1 LVVSEIARLNNMT
14 GFVLITGQRVPPFA
28 MPRTVNETAAGTPAP
43 GKIGARRLVSPCGRA
58 PPAQRLH
65 LRAPHFT
72 ASLRR
77 SVSGSGPFG
86 TTVPCRVHRQHRV
99 PVWVRAGPSTRRFRR
114 VALVVAP
121 LL

>member
-1 LVVSEIARLNNMT
+1 
-14 GFVLITGQRVPPFA
+14 

-65 LRAPHFT
+65 LRALISL

-77 SVSGSGPFG
+77 STFRIGPFRHYG
-86 TTVPCRVHRQHRV
+86 SLSRPSPTSRSCL
-99 PVWVRAGPSTRRFRR
+99 GPRGSVYPPIPPRCARGGA
-114 VALVVAP
+114 VAVA
-121 LL
+121 